1 MQKPGR
7 LYLIAGLVLALVCA
21 GASARD
27 LDQDEALRLRQ
38 SGLIQPLEHCIRVA
52 LERYPEAK
60 LLEAELEEK
69 HGIYVY
75 EIELLTREGIV
86 RELKFDARDS
96 RLIEDKED
104 D

>member
-1 MQKPGR
+1 MQKPKR
-7 LYLIAGLVLALVCA
+7 LYLLSGLILTLFCTRI
-21 GASARD
+21 SARD
-27 LDQDEALRLRQ
+27 LDQDEALSLRQ
-38 SGLIQPLEHCIRVA
+38 NGVIQSLEQCIDVA
-52 LERYPEAK
+52 LKRYPEAK

-75 EIELLTREGIV
+75 EIELLTHEGVV